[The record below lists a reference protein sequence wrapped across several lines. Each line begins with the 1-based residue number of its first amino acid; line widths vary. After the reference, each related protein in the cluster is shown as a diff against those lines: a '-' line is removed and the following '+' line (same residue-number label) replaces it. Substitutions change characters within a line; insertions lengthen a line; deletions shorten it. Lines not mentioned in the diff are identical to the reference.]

1 MSEKLDANNT
11 GGTKTDAFT
20 FPAGDTIVLWDW
32 VQKMSGRRSASVSQ
46 RLDLRKSA
54 RWGRSCCYHQPR
66 SPRHPRARFC
76 RPRRPRI
83 QVAENSLHGKQLSIA
98 IKELLNRLTIVEYS
112 QAMGRLM
119 VWAHRKTPD
128 TSSWWPWNYDTRRNW
143 QSQGRLIQGG
153 AQGVPVMDET
163 HPVHCPSIKMFNQL
177 DLPMR
182 KGPTVPIRGRSK
194 GSRRYSSRWHTRR
207 TEWRCV
213 LTSSRARLS
222 SSLDKAS
229 NKCKRRT
236 RVLLTPTD
244 APKGVALQRTGAL
257 SKAVHPRE
265 TISRPSCPPR
275 DLPRTTQRDWD
286 AEFGGCGGTWDS
298 RTGAKPCHAHCTSGT
313 HKKIEWNGAHG
324 QGRATHG
331 VKEVEDLHKTDKEGV
346 YINDLRGETLNN
358 ES

>member
-1 MSEKLDANNT
+1 
-11 GGTKTDAFT
+11 
-20 FPAGDTIVLWDW
+20 
-32 VQKMSGRRSASVSQ
+32 
-46 RLDLRKSA
+46 
-54 RWGRSCCYHQPR
+54 
-66 SPRHPRARFC
+66 
-76 RPRRPRI
+76 
-83 QVAENSLHGKQLSIA
+83 
-98 IKELLNRLTIVEYS
+98 
-112 QAMGRLM
+112 
-119 VWAHRKTPD
+119 
-128 TSSWWPWNYDTRRNW
+128 
-143 QSQGRLIQGG
+143 
-153 AQGVPVMDET
+153 
-163 HPVHCPSIKMFNQL
+163 
-177 DLPMR
+177 MR

-229 NKCKRRT
+229 NKCKRHT

-244 APKGVALQRTGAL
+244 DPKGVALQRTGAL

-298 RTGAKPCHAHCTSGT
+298 RTGAKP
-313 HKKIEWNGAHG
+313 
-324 QGRATHG
+324 ATRTARRGPRERLNEMEHTAKAEQHMASEV
-331 VKEVEDLHKTDKEGV
+331 VKEVENLHSTDKEGV
-346 YINDLRGETLNN
+346 YIDDLRGETLNN